1 MNFFKNRFLR
11 SRMLP
16 GLFLL
21 AVLLPLAAHAQF
33 GGGYGGGGFGGG
45 GRRGGGFG
53 GGGGGRAYII
63 RDEDDLKMIEEMEKS
78 LDPAF
83 KDDVFSV
90 TRLMYEPNGYGRS
103 RYWDDDTPDA
113 DLNLGFRM
121 YQATSMKMHP
131 GYNYVHITPEELAKC
146 PFVYLA
152 APEGMNLS
160 ETEVK
165 TLRAYLLNGGFLMAE
180 DFWGDDAWS
189 VVYQQFKRIFPDREP
204 VELPLSHPIF
214 HCVFDFKYKAQMPS
228 VNTWTRDGMRYD
240 YADYAVDHDPHY
252 YAINDD
258 KGRMMCII
266 CRNNHYGDGW
276 EHEGDDHS
284 YFDVFSMPMAY
295 PMFINIT
302 YYAMTH

>member
-1 MNFFKNRFLR
+1 MSMSKRISIARFLPW
-11 SRMLP
+11 LLLLG
-16 GLFLL
+16 GLVPL
-21 AVLLPLAAHAQF
+21 AVQAQPYGGGF
-33 GGGYGGGGFGGG
+33 GGGFGGGRRGGGGGFGGG
-45 GRRGGGFG
+45 G
-53 GGGGGRAYII
+53 GRAYVI
-63 RDEDDLKMIEEMEKS
+63 RDEDDLKMIEQMEKA

-90 TRLMYEPNGYGRS
+90 TRIMYAPNGYGRS
-103 RYWDDDTPDA
+103 RFWDDDTPDS

-121 YQATSMKMHP
+121 FQATSMKMHP
-131 GYNYVHITPEELAKC
+131 GFNYIHLTPEELAKY

-160 ETEVK
+160 QNELK
-165 TLRAYLLNGGFLMAE
+165 ALRAYLLNGGFMMVD
-180 DFWGDDAWS
+180 DFWGDEAWS
-189 VVYQQFKRIFPDREP
+189 VAYQQFKRIFPDREP
-204 VELPLSHPIF
+204 VELPLSHPVF

-228 VNTWTRDGMRYD
+228 VNSWTRNGMRYD

-284 YFDVFSMPMAY
+284 YFDVFSMPQAY
-295 PMFINIT
+295 PMYINIT